1 MQQLLKSRFGLTSPL
16 SFWIMTVGLGLL
28 LLVTLPTLIM
38 SAIADSVYYWWEWL
52 GFAWQAVAVLAG
64 GVVVLAIAIAGLL
77 TLTGGWEEFLDWG
90 MTKWDRFRDRRA
102 AVTTR
107 FRLVRQRLGGGDQK
121 ESAKDGFMLTMAPRQ
136 FVPARPPRKITFDD
150 DRHITMIAGSRA
162 GKGRSLIIPNL
173 AHWQGSA
180 IIYDPSGENYAAT
193 AKYRRDVLGQRVVLL
208 DPFGVTGDPS
218 DHWNPMAEDDF
229 DNDPNA
235 IDKCHMLAESLH
247 SDQSADPYWM
257 HAPRKMLAMLIAYV
271 GTRALPEHMNL
282 GQVRDLLMT
291 SDLGA
296 LWVALSRNDAFGG
309 LIRRFGESNEN
320 RHEEE
325 LASTMEIARTAMK
338 WLDSG
343 VMSEFTRTSTFSM
356 RELKEGKLSLYLV
369 LPAGMGDTYKAWL
382 RLLFNA
388 AFEAMQDLSI
398 DKPEHATL
406 FFMDEFP
413 LLGRMDRIKRAAGEA
428 AKFGVKL
435 FICAQDITQL
445 KEHYGDAWETFV
457 ANSGLLIMFANNDLE
472 SQRYLSARLGKEH
485 YQKYTRTKSA
495 QSNSTTSSWEMRD
508 VARPDQVEKQVSRQ
522 AGDAFFFVS
531 GMKPMRL
538 PRANYDQWD
547 MLAMPNEATTS
558 QPVVATK
565 DRRAAVA
572 AE

>member
-1 MQQLLKSRFGLTSPL
+1 
-16 SFWIMTVGLGLL
+16 
-28 LLVTLPTLIM
+28 
-38 SAIADSVYYWWEWL
+38 
-52 GFAWQAVAVLAG
+52 
-64 GVVVLAIAIAGLL
+64 
-77 TLTGGWEEFLDWG
+77 
-90 MTKWDRFRDRRA
+90 
-102 AVTTR
+102 
-107 FRLVRQRLGGGDQK
+107 
-121 ESAKDGFMLTMAPRQ
+121 ML
-136 FVPARPPRKITFDD
+136 
-150 DRHITMIAGSRA
+150 
-162 GKGRSLIIPNL
+162 
-173 AHWQGSA
+173 
-180 IIYDPSGENYAAT
+180 AT
-193 AKYRRDVLGQRVVLL
+193 AKYRREVLGQRVVLL
-208 DPFGVTGDPS
+208 DPFGVTGDQS
-218 DHWNPMAEDDF
+218 DHWNPMAEVDF
-229 DNDPNA
+229 DTDPNA

-247 SDQSADPYWM
+247 NDQSADPYWM

-296 LWVALSRNDAFGG
+296 LWVALSRNDAFEG

-325 LASTMEIARTAMK
+325 LAPTMEIARTAMK

-343 VMSEFTRTSTFSM
+343 VMGEFTRTSTFSM
-356 RELKEGKLSLYLV
+356 RELKEGKLSLYIV

-388 AFEAMQDLSI
+388 AFEAMQDLKI

-445 KEHYGDAWETFV
+445 KEHYGESWETFV

-522 AGDAFFFVS
+522 AGDAFYFVS

-547 MLAMPNEATTS
+547 MLAMPNVATTS
-558 QPVVATK
+558 QPVVANEETQ
-565 DRRAAVA
+565 AAVA